1 MDASLSGPSSSP
13 LPYRHVR
20 LREHI
25 DRGNV
30 RFRMIYRS
38 TMFIIGVDTNAF
50 DTEVNETD
58 EATALNNLGTVF
70 KGLAEA
76 KQDKNKLL
84 LHF

>member
-1 MDASLSGPSSSP
+1 
-13 LPYRHVR
+13 
-20 LREHI
+20 
-25 DRGNV
+25 
-30 RFRMIYRS
+30 
-38 TMFIIGVDTNAF
+38 MFIIGVDTNAF